1 MAWHTGIHRGKK
13 PSPPAWEEGPC
24 MQEVYSGFN
33 NNRLVCNAKEVYA
46 NYVSVMNGP
55 TSCERGDY
63 IYVNVSASIHFNSGR
78 YDVAMYTAT
87 SSCTTSGSRS
97 CGLDAATCAVD

>member
-1 MAWHTGIHRGKK
+1 
-13 PSPPAWEEGPC
+13 

-33 NNRLVCNAKEVYA
+33 NNHLVCNAKEVYA
-46 NYVSVMNGP
+46 NYVSVLNGP

-87 SSCTTSGSRS
+87 SHPAFC
-97 CGLDAATCAVD
+97 